1 MKRRICVIGDSHAAS
16 LKRAWDGMVEL
27 HAEFELRFFCARGL
41 ELSGMVVDELRLS
54 PNSESLARTLRF
66 TAGGVDHIDPKEYE
80 IFLLYGMGCY
90 PYFPQTDAFLSRATL
105 AAAVRDFAKSTLSF
119 ELLLR
124 LRAITAKDIYVGHRP
139 MDAAKS
145 DIPTEELS
153 AYSSS
158 IRRMNE
164 ILYQPLRTTIVS
176 QPFETI
182 TGGRFTHSGF
192 SRGSRRLAVGDNLD
206 DEFHP
211 DDDDVHMNDD
221 YGARWLAKFLTKELA
236 VHSGALAS

>member
-1 MKRRICVIGDSHAAS
+1 
-16 LKRAWDGMVEL
+16 
-27 HAEFELRFFCARGL
+27 
-41 ELSGMVVDELRLS
+41 MVVDELRLS